1 MLSQIES
8 GIFRNWQCI
17 CTLARK
23 VLTNLHIDEW
33 ANEKQVKVPIGAEE
47 EFQENSNS
55 PGVTA
60 YLHMV
65 RTNQK
70 PVTST
75 NYKYANLQGLN
86 RQVGAT

>member
-1 MLSQIES
+1 M
-8 GIFRNWQCI
+8 
-17 CTLARK
+17 
-23 VLTNLHIDEW
+23 
-33 ANEKQVKVPIGAEE
+33 PIGAEE

-60 YLHMV
+60 HLHMV

-86 RQVGAT
+86 RQVGATW